1 MCYMGEWGGEKG
13 KGGGIGMCIYTTAKI
28 DI

>member
-1 MCYMGEWGGEKG
+1 LGLGFGDMG